1 MARPTTDKKARKRE
15 QKSVAH
21 AKSQPVVKPKLSRA
35 LNAQH
40 DFVRKQEV
48 QSKRRGNSKASDSN
62 TMPIS
67 AGFELIELMNRRTR
81 AFVELPLRMARCHTP
96 FELWSEQTRLMQGFL
111 SDCQSVTR
119 GVMTNAVEALPVTRS
134 TRGQ

>member
-1 MARPTTDKKARKRE
+1 MARATKAGKRE
-15 QKSVAH
+15 KKSVAH
-21 AKSQPVVKPKLSRA
+21 GKSQPVVKPKLSRA
-35 LNAQH
+35 LNAQG

-48 QSKRRGNSKASDSN
+48 QSTRRENSKASNNN

-96 FELWSEQTRLMQGFL
+96 FELWSEQTRFMHGFF
-111 SDCQSVTR
+111 SDCQSVAR
-119 GVMTNAVEALPVTRS
+119 GLMTNAVEALPATRS